1 MIEPILLGLSQV
13 ADLDEGDVVEVA
25 LVVDVLQLLED
36 VLVLLVGLVVCSD
49 ATKVNLS
56 PSNEHNASNFQLPTS
71 NFQLTEEGGQTGHL
85 GHQHVEHLVSDIL
98 DLIAAQ
104 LMREPIQDALLVLQI
119 TCLTSNSH

>member
-71 NFQLTEEGGQTGHL
+71 NLQKRAARL
-85 GHQHVEHLVSDIL
+85 GILVTSMSSISSVTSS
-98 DLIAAQ
+98 ISS
-104 LMREPIQDALLVLQI
+104 LL
-119 TCLTSNSH
+119 S

>member
-56 PSNEHNASNFQLPTS
+56 PSNEHNASNFQLPTYRRGRPDWAS
-71 NFQLTEEGGQTGHL
+71 WSPACRASRQ
-85 GHQHVEHLVSDIL
+85 
-98 DLIAAQ
+98 
-104 LMREPIQDALLVLQI
+104 
-119 TCLTSNSH
+119 